1 MNYQQL
7 QTKTYQTNYN
17 LKPAANRVDCPAQNG
32 QGEPLTP
39 PSIRVTYLA
48 VRKEM
53 G

>member
-1 MNYQQL
+1 MTRATLTLHEKEQR
-7 QTKTYQTNYN
+7 T
-17 LKPAANRVDCPAQNG
+17 ANRVDCPAQNG

>member
-1 MNYQQL
+1 MKSHTTVFIIL
-7 QTKTYQTNYN
+7 IKKTVY
-17 LKPAANRVDCPAQNG
+17 NRVDCPAQNG

>member
-1 MNYQQL
+1 MQI
-7 QTKTYQTNYN
+7 KFK
-17 LKPAANRVDCPAQNG
+17 KPTANRVDCPAQNG